1 MAEPVNPK
9 RRYQSARRSAQAADT
24 RGAVLDAARGL
35 FVDTGWQK
43 TTIAAIARAA
53 GVSAETIYAVFG
65 SKTALLE
72 ALVALAIRGAQ
83 PQTPLLE
90 QAGPRAIAAEHDQRR
105 QLDIFARDIAQVL
118 SRVAPLVAV
127 VRSAAE
133 SDPQL
138 AALYRQLHA
147 GRRRNL
153 EAVAEA
159 LLANGPLRENLDREA
174 ATSAIWR
181 LASPELF
188 LLLRDMD
195 GLTTEAYADWLGETL
210 AAALLA

>member
-105 QLDIFARDIAQVL
+105 QLDVFARDIAQVL

-159 LLANGPLRENLDREA
+159 LLANGPLRHGLDREA

-188 LLLRDMD
+188 LLLRDID
-195 GLTTEAYADWLGETL
+195 GLTTEAYADWLAATL
-210 AAALLA
+210 VATLLA

>member
-24 RGAVLDAARGL
+24 RSAVLDAARTL

-65 SKTALLE
+65 NKTALLE
-72 ALVALAIRGAQ
+72 ALVAQAIRGAQ
-83 PQTPLLE
+83 QQTPLLE
-90 QAGPRAIAAEHDQRR
+90 QAGPRAIAAETDQRR
-105 QLDIFARDIAQVL
+105 QLDIFAHDIAQVL

-133 SDPQL
+133 GDPEL
-138 AALYRQLHA
+138 SVLYRQLHA

-153 EAVAEA
+153 DAVAGA
-159 LLANGPLRENLDREA
+159 LLANGPLRENLDRDA

-188 LLLRDMD
+188 LLLRDVD
-195 GLTTEAYADWLGETL
+195 GLDAEAYAGWLAATL
-210 AAALLA
+210 AATLLA

>member
-9 RRYQSARRSAQAADT
+9 RRYESARRSAQAADT

-35 FVDTGWQK
+35 FVETGWQK

-90 QAGPRAIAAEHDQRR
+90 QAGPRAIAAEPDQRR

-138 AALYRQLHA
+138 SALYRQLHG

-174 ATSAIWR
+174 ATGAIWR

-188 LLLRDMD
+188 LLLRDVD
-195 GLTTEAYADWLGETL
+195 GLTTEAYADWLAATL
-210 AAALLA
+210 AATLLA

>member
-1 MAEPVNPK
+1 MVEPVNPK

-35 FVDTGWQK
+35 FVEAGWQK

-65 SKTALLE
+65 SKTAMLE

-83 PQTPLLE
+83 PETPLLE
-90 QAGPRAIAAEHDQRR
+90 QAAPRAIAAEPDQHR
-105 QLDIFARDIAQVL
+105 QLEIFARDIAQVL

-138 AALYRQLHA
+138 SALYRQLHA

-159 LLANGPLRENLDREA
+159 LLANGSLRDGLDREA

-188 LLLRDMD
+188 LLLRDID
-195 GLTTEAYADWLGETL
+195 GLTTEAYADWLATTL
-210 AAALLA
+210 AATLLA